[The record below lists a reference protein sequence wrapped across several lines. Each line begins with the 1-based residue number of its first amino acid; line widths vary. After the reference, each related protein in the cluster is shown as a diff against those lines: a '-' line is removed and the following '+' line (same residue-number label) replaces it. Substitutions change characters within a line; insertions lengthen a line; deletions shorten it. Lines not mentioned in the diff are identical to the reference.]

1 MERIDLSQG
10 AVAYRDEGQGPPVL
24 FVHGL
29 LVDGALWRG
38 VADRLARTHRCIVPD
53 WPLGS
58 HRIPLP
64 PGAERTPA
72 GVARMVAELMGRLDL
87 RDVTLVGNDTG
98 GAIAQLVAADH
109 GERLGRLVLTDCDA
123 FEVFPPRGFAHLT
136 LAPRVPGLLALLMK
150 SMRRVPAL
158 RRLPLAYGALAR
170 RPIPQ
175 ETLRRWVEP
184 AARDPRVRH
193 DLARFLRAVEPSVTL
208 DVAERLP
215 RFGRPVLLL
224 WSRED
229 RYFPLDLA
237 KRLQQTFPV
246 AEIRELTDAL
256 TFSPLDQPR
265 RVAEEIADFVSAST
279 GSRIPPAVG

>member
-1 MERIDLSQG
+1 MERIELSQG
-10 AVAYRDEGQGPPVL
+10 AIAYRDEGTGPPVL

-29 LVDGALWRG
+29 LVDGELWRG
-38 VADRLARTHRCIVPD
+38 VVDRLARTHRCIVPD

-64 PGAERTPA
+64 PEAERTPA
-72 GVARMVAELMGRLDL
+72 GVARMVAELMERLDL

-98 GAIAQLVAADH
+98 GALSQLVAADH

-123 FEVFPPRGFAHLT
+123 FEVFPPRAFAHLT
-136 LAPRVPGLLALLMK
+136 LTPRVPGLLALLMK
-150 SMRRVPAL
+150 SMRLVPAL

-170 RPIPQ
+170 HPIPQ
-175 ETLRRWVEP
+175 ATLRRWVEP

-208 DVAERLP
+208 EVAMRLP
-215 RFGRPVLLL
+215 RFAKPVLLL

-229 RYFPLDLA
+229 RYFTLDLA

-246 AEIRELTDAL
+246 CELRELSEAL

-265 RVAEEIADFVSAST
+265 RVAEEIADFVSGPS
-279 GSRIPPAVG
+279 GSRTVPAVG